1 LTYAPF
7 MKNNNSKAQFP
18 KTRTG
23 IDGLDEITEG
33 GFPKGRP
40 TLICGNAGCGKTL
53 FGMQYLVKGVVEH
66 NENGVFMSFEESVKD
81 LTQNVLSLGFD
92 LNKLIAQKHLRID
105 YVRIERSEI
114 EETGEYDL
122 EALFVRLNHAIDSIG
137 AKRVVLDTIESLF
150 GGMEN
155 AAILRAELRRLFQW
169 LKDKGVTTIVTGE
182 RGEKTLTR
190 QGLEEYVSDCVIV
203 LDFRVIEQIATRRL
217 RIIKYRGSKHGTNE
231 YPFLIDESGISVL
244 PITSLKLEHKTSTEI
259 VSTGLP
265 ALDKLFQHRGYFRGS
280 STLVTGSA
288 GTAKTILA
296 AYFALSSCRRK
307 ERVLYFS
314 FEESPQQFIRNM
326 QSVDINLAQHIKSKL
341 LQIHAS
347 RPSLQGLEMH
357 LLLLYKLIKEF
368 SPRTVIVDPISSLIT
383 VGTESEVRAMLV
395 RLLDM
400 LKGKEIS
407 ALFTSLT
414 HAYSNNIT
422 DLTEDVVSSLADTW
436 IKLRNE
442 EKNMGRVRS
451 LIVVKSR
458 GMAHSNKVTNF
469 SITDKGIVILNEKN
483 NQDQISSKKKRVK

>member
-1 LTYAPF
+1 
-7 MKNNNSKAQFP
+7 MKKNKPIKQFP

-23 IDGLDEITEG
+23 IEGLDEITDG
-33 GFPKGRP
+33 GFPQGRP
-40 TLICGNAGCGKTL
+40 TLICGSAGCGKTL
-53 FGMQYLVKGVVEH
+53 FGIQFLVKGIAED
-66 NENGVFMSFEESVKD
+66 NENGVFMSFEESSKD

-92 LNKLIAQKHLRID
+92 LNKLIAQKQLRID
-105 YVRIERSEI
+105 HVRIERSEI

-150 GGMEN
+150 AGLEN
-155 AAILRAELRRLFQW
+155 AAILRSELRRLFQW
-169 LKDKGVTTIVTGE
+169 LKDKGVTTLVTGE
-182 RGEKTLTR
+182 RGEKSLTR
-190 QGLEEYVSDCVIV
+190 QGLEEYVSDCVIL
-203 LDFRVIEQIATRRL
+203 LDLRVIDQIATRRL
-217 RIIKYRGSKHGTNE
+217 RIIKYRGSTHGTNE
-231 YPFLIDESGISVL
+231 YPFLIDEGGISVL
-244 PITSLKLEHKTSTEI
+244 PITSLKLEHQTSSEI

-265 ALDKLFQHRGYFRGS
+265 PLDGLFKRRGYFRAS

-326 QSVDINLAQHIKSKL
+326 QSVGINIAPHVKSKL
-341 LQIHAS
+341 LHIHAS

-357 LLLLYKLIKEF
+357 LLLIHKLIAEF

-383 VGTESEVRAMLV
+383 VGTGSEVRAMLV

-400 LKGKEIS
+400 LKGREIS
-407 ALFTSLT
+407 ALFTSLSHERT
-414 HAYSNNIT
+414 NNIT
-422 DLTEDVVSSLADTW
+422 DLTEDAVSSLADTW

-442 EKNMGRVRS
+442 EHDTGRVRS
-451 LIVVKSR
+451 LLVVKSR
-458 GMAHSNKVTNF
+458 GMGHSNKVTNF
-469 SITDKGIVILNEKN
+469 NITDKGIMILNEKN
-483 NQDQISSKKKRVK
+483 NGEQISMKRIPVK